1 MGKRVLITS
10 GVLHPCPLIS
20 NWYFSYMRFSIN
32 FLGNKSPLMTILDLF
47 RGGPACYPGQQLV
60 W

>member
-10 GVLHPCPLIS
+10 GVLHPCLLLS
-20 NWYFSYMRFSIN
+20 SLYVSYVRFSIN
-32 FLGNKSPLMTILDLF
+32 FLGNKPPLMTILDLF
-47 RGGPACYPGQQLV
+47 RSGPAYYPGQQLV